1 MRTAVRVAGVLSILT
16 GLRSLFQTDVLDCV
30 MFCTLGGGL
39 LLDPRAGGAGY
50 VLRWA
55 LLLIAFVLA
64 LVRIVSF
71 IKG

>member
-1 MRTAVRVAGVLSILT
+1 MRMAVRVAGVLSILV
-16 GLRSLFQTDVLDCV
+16 GLRSLFQTDVLDCL
-30 MFCTLGGGL
+30 MFFALGGGL
-39 LLDPRAGGAGY
+39 LLDPRAGGGGY